1 MSLPVVAITGGASG
15 IGLELARRL
24 APTHRVALLD
34 INLERAQQAAA
45 QLGPNAIAVPCDIT
59 SQASVSA
66 AVATVVERF
75 GRIDIAVSNAGI
87 GTVGAARHLDPD
99 VLAAQLGVN
108 VTGNWRFMH
117 ACLPHLVRS
126 RGYLLG
132 IASAAAITS
141 PPAEGFYSA
150 SKAGLEA
157 LLNVVRVEV
166 AHLGV
171 AVGIGYLM
179 FIDTP
184 MVREGDRQHSDL
196 ATLRA
201 MLPGPAGKTYPVS
214 LAADRLAKGVRRRA
228 KRIFVPSS
236 LRWQYYLRG
245 LLGPVTDRSFA
256 KIAPQVDRLTLAKVT
271 EKGALAAAF
280 NYGPA
285 PDSSRTTPT
294 PGFEASTTTTHP
306 AHRSE

>member
-34 INLERAQQAAA
+34 ISLERAEHAAA
-45 QLGPNAIAVPCDIT
+45 QLGPNAIAVSCDIT
-59 SQASVSA
+59 GQASVSA

-75 GRIDIAVSNAGI
+75 GGIDVAVSNAGI

-99 VLAAQLGVN
+99 VLAAQLDVN

-117 ACLPHLVRS
+117 ACMPHLVHS

-141 PPAEGFYSA
+141 PPSEAFYSA

-196 ATLRA
+196 ATMRT

-214 LAADRLAKGVRRRA
+214 LAADRLTKGVRRRA
-228 KRIFVPSS
+228 NRIFVPSS
-236 LRWQYYLRG
+236 LRWQYYVKG
-245 LLGPVTDRSFA
+245 LLGSVTDRSFA
-256 KIAPQVDRLTLAKVT
+256 KIARQVDQLTLAKVAET
-271 EKGALAAAF
+271 GALAAAF
-280 NYGPA
+280 NGGVVPN
-285 PDSSRTTPT
+285 SSR
-294 PGFEASTTTTHP
+294 ATTHP
-306 AHRSE
+306 AIDPSE